1 MKLVLASQNAHKITE
16 LQTLLSEF
24 FEGIDILSLREAGVE
39 GDIVEDGST
48 FAENALIKARAAA
61 TSGLAGIGDDSGLEV
76 YALDRAPGIYSAR
89 YAGEHGNDAA
99 NNQKLLAELQNK
111 ADRRGAFVCAI
122 AVVLPDGRSIVVEG
136 RTEGEILTKARG
148 EGGFGY
154 DPLFYYPPMGKTFS
168 EMSAEEKNAISHR
181 GNALRKFAEQ
191 LKEYYD
197 VNK

>member
-24 FEGIDILSLREAGVE
+24 FEGVDILSLREAGVE

-61 TSGLAGIGDDSGLEV
+61 ASGLAGIGDDSGLEV

-89 YAGEHGNDAA
+89 YAGEHGNDGA
-99 NNQKLLAELQNK
+99 NNRKLLAELHNK
-111 ADRRGAFVCAI
+111 ADRRGAFVCAL

-136 RTEGEILTKARG
+136 RTEGEILQEERG
-148 EGGFGY
+148 GGGFGY

-168 EMSAEEKNAISHR
+168 EMSAEEKN
-181 GNALRKFAEQ
+181 GEDKGC
-191 LKEYYD
+191 
-197 VNK
+197 